1 MMKTIRLSKSAN
13 AAKELLESCGL
24 DSLIDFPLDLFAN
37 GLGITL
43 IEKPLENCDGR
54 IIFGKTKTLIELNSE
69 MEFEE
74 KRRFTL
80 AHEIGHFIL
89 HKNIELH
96 NDNENTTSWFSNK
109 ETQAKAGKQESEANE
124 FASELLMP
132 SALFVEKC
140 NGKTFSPDLIRS
152 LSQYFKTSVTSVIF
166 RYFELDSNPICIFY
180 MHNKIVK
187 YWKRPVDYPYFIID
201 RTKLAPPE
209 DSVAMEYFENGKIY
223 LSNLSKRPIWKSTW
237 FEVRNGEDE
246 NRFKFYEFCVVTPKY
261 NSVLSVVWEE

>member
-24 DSLIDFPLDLFAN
+24 DSLINFPLDLFAN

-69 MEFEE
+69 IEFEE
-74 KRRFTL
+74 KKRFTL

-96 NDNENTTSWFSNK
+96 NDNESTTSWFSNK
-109 ETQAKAGKQESEANE
+109 ESQAKAGKQESEANE

-132 SALFVEKC
+132 STLFIEKIK
-140 NGKTFSPDLIRS
+140 GKPFSPDLLRS
-152 LSQYFKTSVTSVIF
+152 LSQYFKTSVTSIIF
-166 RYFELDSNPICIFY
+166 RYFELGNNPICIFY
-180 MHNKIVK
+180 MHNNIVK
-187 YWKRPVDYPYFIID
+187 YWKRPDDYPYFIID

-209 DSVAMEYFENGKIY
+209 DSIAAEFFDKGKIY
-223 LSNLSKRPIWKSTW
+223 SNVQSKRPIWKSTW
-237 FEVRNGEDE
+237 FDIKDWE
-246 NRFKFYEFCVVTPKY
+246 NENQYKFFEYCVITKKY
-261 NSVLSVVWEE
+261 NTALSVVWEE